1 MERELSLIEVV
12 EEILILQKRVVIW
25 LLLEKTLL
33 LNAIVL
39 VLRWMVL
46 MVLVQFT

>member
-1 MERELSLIEVV
+1 MSLIEVV